1 MPGKKAKSN
10 EPEESE
16 EQRKERLR
24 KLLIS
29 KRQEIIR
36 EAKNE
41 IGKFIRG
48 ENRQLAETAL
58 DDGDWSVVDLAE
70 DLNLQKLTVH
80 KQTLNK
86 IDEALRKLNEGTYGI
101 CEDCSSEISEERL
114 KIIPFAIYCVDCM
127 EKREELEKIEREE
140 RGI

>member
-1 MPGKKAKSN
+1 MPRKKAKSKA
-10 EPEESE
+10 PEESE

-101 CEDCSSEISEERL
+101 CEDCGSEISDERL

>member
-1 MPGKKAKSN
+1 MPGKKAKSK

-24 KLLIS
+24 KLLIG

-48 ENRQLAETAL
+48 DNRQLAETAL

-101 CEDCSSEISEERL
+101 CEDCGSEISEERL

-127 EKREELEKIEREE
+127 EKREELEKIERE
-140 RGI
+140 GGVI